1 MSGTRI
7 ETAPLPVLSPSGRT
21 AGGESAGAA
30 SEVVPMAVAEP
41 QGVLR
46 GGIVVLHEAHGV
58 TPPVLALVEALAREG
73 WLTVAPHLYHRATQ
87 EPAVEADELAAGQV
101 AGLTGA
107 TVLADCDG
115 AFGWLAQRGVGADRI
130 GVVGFDTGGS
140 VALVVAASRN
150 IGAAVSVAGG
160 GIVERLSEGL
170 PALVEAAPSL
180 ACPWLGLYG
189 EDDPEIPVEQV
200 EALRDAAVRSEV
212 ATNVVTYPAFG
223 HRFDVDADDGTGSD
237 ARERVFAWLDSH
249 LR

>member
-1 MSGTRI
+1 MT
-7 ETAPLPVLSPSGRT
+7 
-21 AGGESAGAA
+21 
-30 SEVVPMAVAEP
+30 VAEP
-41 QGVLR
+41 VGSPR
-46 GGIVVLHEAHGV
+46 GGIAVLHEAHGI
-58 TPPVLALVEALAREG
+58 TPPVLALVEALAGEG

-87 EPAVEADELAAGQV
+87 DPAVEDEELAAGQV

-115 AFGWLAQRGVGADRI
+115 AFGWLAQRGISADRI

-140 VALVVAASRN
+140 VALVVAASRS

-160 GIVERLSEGL
+160 GIVARLSDGL

-189 EDDPEIPVEQV
+189 ADDPEIPLEQV
-200 EALRDAAVRSEV
+200 EALREAAMRSEL
-212 ATNVVTYPAFG
+212 ATNVVTYPGVG
-223 HRFDVDADDGTGSD
+223 HRFDVDSQDGAAATD
-237 ARERVFAWLDSH
+237 AQERVFGWFDSH